1 MNIHSSHNADTY
13 LYEMRHGMGS
23 STDFG
28 VERFTGIVF
37 GKFFCVSHHC
47 SYDWESRYTCQKN
60 TAIGIV
66 KNSKDGCDVQFF
78 VTRGDLRPQWLIPVY
93 AIILIVSILFT
104 LPFRFALQCIG
115 IFTFAAIISAIVE
128 PHTSASKDGY
138 KSLISLIKNPQNPY
152 ENL

>member
-13 LYEMRHGMGS
+13 LYEMRHAMGS

-28 VERFTGIVF
+28 VERFTGIVL

-66 KNSKDGCDVQFF
+66 KNNKDSCDVQFF

-93 AIILIVSILFT
+93 AIILFVSFLFT
-104 LPFRFALQCIG
+104 LPFRFALQYIG

-152 ENL
+152 ANL

>member
-1 MNIHSSHNADTY
+1 MYIHSSHNADTY
-13 LYEMRHGMGS
+13 LYEMHHAMGS

-28 VERFTGIVF
+28 IERFTGIVL
-37 GKFFCVSHHC
+37 GKLFCVSHHC
-47 SYDWESRYTCQKN
+47 SYEWEYRHTCQKN

-66 KNSKDGCDVQFF
+66 KNNNDGCQVHFF
-78 VTRGDLRPQWLIPVY
+78 VTRGDLRPQWLIPIY
-93 AIILIVSILFT
+93 AIILVVALVFKLPSRFVLQYIGVFT
-104 LPFRFALQCIG
+104 L
-115 IFTFAAIISAIVE
+115 AAILSAIIE